1 MRAIKE
7 FSKRWFGAFMD
18 VKRLL
23 GFAYLL
29 RYAAHWRQYQQLSG
43 QKLKF
48 SQSYPCLTDWVTTTP
63 FDAHYF
69 YQAAWLA
76 RAISSR
82 HRTGRHVDVGSDV
95 RMIGVLSAFLEVE
108 FVDFRPLQVSLPG
121 LHCVAGNINN
131 LPYDS
136 ESLDSI
142 SCLHVIEHIGLGRY
156 GDPLDVN
163 GSDKALAELAR
174 LVKPGGC
181 IFISVPVGRETVCFN
196 AHRVFD
202 PTTIID
208 GLASLELCSFSLVT
222 DSGEY
227 IEEASIEAARGQM
240 YGCGMF
246 VFRR

>member
-1 MRAIKE
+1 MNRIKE
-7 FSKRWFGAFMD
+7 LSKRWLSAFMD
-18 VKRLL
+18 AKRLPGL
-23 GFAYLL
+23 FYLF
-29 RYAAHWRQYQQLSG
+29 RYAAHWRQYQRLSG

-76 RAISSR
+76 RAISCR
-82 HRTGRHVDVGSDV
+82 QRTGRHVDVGSDV
-95 RMIGVLSAFLEVE
+95 RMIGVLSAFVEVE

-121 LHCVAGNINN
+121 LRCVAGDITN
-131 LPYDS
+131 LLYDS

-163 GSDKALAELAR
+163 GSHKALAELVR
-174 LVKPGGC
+174 LVKPGGY

-202 PTTIID
+202 PTTIVD
-208 GLASLELCSFSLVT
+208 GLAPLELCSLSLVT

-227 IEEASIEAARGQM
+227 IETASIEAARQQV